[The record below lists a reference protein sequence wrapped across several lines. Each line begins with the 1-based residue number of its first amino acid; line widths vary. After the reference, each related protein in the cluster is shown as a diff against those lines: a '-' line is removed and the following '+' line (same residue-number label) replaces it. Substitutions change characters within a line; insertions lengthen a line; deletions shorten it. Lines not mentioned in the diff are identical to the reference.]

1 MKVGII
7 GGRGKMGGLFAGVFA
22 RAGHEVQCSGR
33 SGRPTNEELARAS
46 DLLVVS
52 VPIRTTPD
60 VIRAIAPVLREEQTI
75 CDLTSLKVAPVQ
87 AMLESSAQVVGLHPM
102 FGPSVRGIR
111 NQTIVATPARCS
123 RDALDRLLSV
133 FRAEGALITLATPEQ
148 HDRMMAV
155 VQGLT
160 HFATLCMA
168 DTMRR
173 EGVAIPDA
181 LAYTSPIYRIEL
193 GLVGRLLAQDA
204 GLYAD
209 MLELNPYVP
218 QVLASF
224 SSAAGELRRI
234 VGDGDPAAFAAFF
247 RANAET
253 YGDYGPVALQET
265 DAIIEYLVSR

>member
-7 GGRGKMGGLFAGVFA
+7 GGRGRMGRLFAGIFA
-22 RAGHEVQCSGR
+22 RAGHDVQCSGR
-33 SGRPTNEELARAS
+33 SGTPTNEDLARTS
-46 DLLVVS
+46 DILVVS
-52 VPIRTTPD
+52 VPIRVTAG
-60 VIRAIAPVLREEQTI
+60 VIRAIAPLLRDEQLI
-75 CDLTSLKVAPVQ
+75 CDLTSLKAVPVQ
-87 AMLESSAQVVGLHPM
+87 VMLESRASVIGLHPM
-102 FGPSVRGIR
+102 FGPSVATIR
-111 NQTIVATPARCS
+111 NQTIVATPARCGP
-123 RDALDRLLSV
+123 DALEEFLSI
-133 FRAEGALITLATPEQ
+133 FRSEGALITLATPEQ
-148 HDRMMAV
+148 HDRMMAI

-168 DTMRR
+168 DAMRR
-173 EGVAIPDA
+173 EGISVPDA

-193 GLVGRLLAQDA
+193 GLIGRLLAQDA

-224 SSAAGELRRI
+224 TAAADDLRGI
-234 VGDGDPAAFAAFF
+234 VRDGDPGAFVAFF

-253 YGDYGPVALQET
+253 YGDYSPAATQET

>member
-1 MKVGII
+1 M
-7 GGRGKMGGLFAGVFA
+7 
-22 RAGHEVQCSGR
+22 
-33 SGRPTNEELARAS
+33 
-46 DLLVVS
+46 VS
-52 VPIRTTPD
+52 IPIRETVG
-60 VIRAIAPVLREEQTI
+60 VIRTIAPILRDEQLI
-75 CDLTSLKVAPVQ
+75 CDLTSLKAAPVQ
-87 AMLESSAQVVGLHPM
+87 AMLESRAQVVGLHPM
-102 FGPSVRGIR
+102 FGPSASTIR

-123 RDALDRLLSV
+123 PEALEDLLAI

-193 GLVGRLLAQDA
+193 GLIGRLLAQDA

-224 SSAAGELRRI
+224 SSAAGDLGRI
-234 VGDGDPAAFAAFF
+234 IGDGDPEAFAAFF

-253 YGDYGPVALQET
+253 YGAYGPAAMQET